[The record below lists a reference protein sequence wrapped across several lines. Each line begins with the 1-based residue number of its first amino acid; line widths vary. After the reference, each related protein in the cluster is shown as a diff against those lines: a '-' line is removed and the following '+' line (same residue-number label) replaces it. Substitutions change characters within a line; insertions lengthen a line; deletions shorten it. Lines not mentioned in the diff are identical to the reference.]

1 MLRALMPVCLGL
13 ALVLGVAVGGVELAG
28 SPAGAVNAVAFDV
41 PATPSGDVVVTA
53 SVPAA
58 TAPFLRVTISHVGPA
73 PVPNTGGTM
82 SLPFATWGFSGA
94 RTFTLSACT
103 TELVSS
109 CTALLTADRTIIQTA
124 PFTASIDAP
133 SEAFTWPEQQVTV
146 SAHNEGGGVAVA
158 RVSGGIDYA
167 VGPHATDLNQQLSDD
182 VPTALDLG
190 SVLPQSGGS
199 PVSVERCTAYAPDSP
214 SGRYTPASCE
224 APSAR
229 VTIDFISK
237 VTAYTTSTTP
247 TGSPLP
253 SFLVTDPA
261 LAAHADGS
269 ETVTDIGPIS
279 PSFPFQVSWR
289 IQDAAGN
296 TVVGPV
302 SAAANVSRGFV
313 NITIDP
319 SAEPGGAMLDGTYT
333 LVVTNTVSTPG
344 GMRSAS
350 TTRPLALVRNPPRP
364 PAPKATTVGDDVWR
378 MSGTYDPAIARW
390 RVPAIGDVSDVATV
404 SIYDAG
410 GRLVDADVPVAA
422 TCGEQ
427 PCSST
432 DSDAY
437 FPLWWDWTD
446 SDGHIVGPGV
456 YRAAASIPD
465 RWGRP
470 VVVPLGTVRS
480 YWPDLAQR
488 SFSVRLA
495 HAKKVTRHW
504 RSYDITVPK
513 VAMIRPT
520 TLDLHVNVSV
530 AHVPARKFRH
540 GKVPAPEYSARFRI
554 PGLTDW
560 QRVGAFAPSSVYG
573 GVIEVP
579 FDGGAVSI
587 SGRTVQ
593 VQVKGPSSKVRV
605 HGVAGEL
612 GYWFWSLG

>member
-1 MLRALMPVCLGL
+1 MLRAVMAVCLGL
-13 ALVLGVAVGGVELAG
+13 TLALGLTVGAVEIADT
-28 SPAGAVNAVAFDV
+28 PAGAVEPVAFDV
-41 PATPSGDVVVTA
+41 PATPSGDVLATA
-53 SVPAA
+53 SAPPA
-58 TAPFLRVTISHVGPA
+58 TAPFLRVTILGIGPA
-73 PVPNTGGTM
+73 PVPNTGGTV

-94 RTFTLSACT
+94 QTFTLSTCT
-103 TELVSS
+103 TEVVSS
-109 CTALLTADRTIIQTA
+109 CTSLANADRTIIQTA
-124 PFTASIDAP
+124 PFSASIDAP

-167 VGPHATDLNQQLSDD
+167 VGPNATDLNQRLTNDA
-182 VPTALDLG
+182 PTVLDLSNVVPPAVG
-190 SVLPQSGGS
+190 SA
-199 PVSVERCTAYAPDSP
+199 VSVKRCSAYASDYRPRDYIP
-214 SGRYTPASCE
+214 VACE

-229 VTIDFISK
+229 AAIDFISK
-237 VTAYTTSTTP
+237 VTAYTTSMMP

-269 ETVTDIGPIS
+269 ETVTDLGPIS

-302 SAAANVSRGFV
+302 SAAANVSRGLAD
-313 NITIDP
+313 ITIDP

-333 LVVTNTVSTPG
+333 LVVTNTVSTPA

-364 PAPKATTVGDDVWR
+364 PAPGATTVGGDVWR
-378 MSGTYDPAIARW
+378 MSGTYDPASARW

-404 SIYDAG
+404 SMYDAG
-410 GRLVDADVPVAA
+410 GHLVDADVPVAA

-456 YRAAASIPD
+456 YRAVASIPD

-540 GKVPAPEYSARFRI
+540 GKVPAPGYSARFRI

-560 QRVGAFAPSSVYG
+560 RRIHAFAPSSVFG

-579 FDGGAVSI
+579 FDVGAASI

-605 HGVAGEL
+605 HGVGGEL